1 LEIKTKKLKQNLFSW
16 YRNNKRTFSWRN
28 TNDPWKIFL
37 VEIIS
42 QQTQINRADDYYKKF
57 IKEFPSPESMAKSSL
72 KKVLELWSG
81 LGYNNRAKRLYE
93 SSKILSE
100 SSFDSINPNFEI
112 LPGVG
117 PYTKNA
123 ILSFAYGDSVLAID
137 TNLER
142 IITRYFGV
150 DDAKDYL
157 KRYSQ
162 SLLKK
167 VNSKDLNQAFMDFGS
182 MVCTSLSPSCDK
194 CPLENECSKYFL
206 KTKKSYQ
213 KFEGSNREI
222 RGKVLKFLLNEDQIS
237 KEELINKLG
246 EEEEKLNKA
255 LYGLQKDNLLNIKKN
270 NIIEINSK

>member
-1 LEIKTKKLKQNLFSW
+1 MEIKTKKLKQYLFSW

-37 VEIIS
+37 IEIIS

-57 IKEFPSPESMAKSSL
+57 IKEFPSPESMARSSL

-93 SSKILSE
+93 SSKMLSE
-100 SSFDSINPNFEI
+100 SSFDNINPNFEI

-150 DDAKDYL
+150 DDVKDYL
-157 KRYSQ
+157 KRFSH

-167 VNSKDLNQAFMDFGS
+167 VNSKELNQAFMDFGS
-182 MVCTSLSPSCDK
+182 MVCTSLNPSCDI
-194 CPLENECSKYFL
+194 CPLETECSKYFL

>member
-1 LEIKTKKLKQNLFSW
+1 MEIKTRKLKQHLFSW

-37 VEIIS
+37 IEIIS

-57 IKEFPSPESMAKSSL
+57 IKEFPSPESMAKSSF

-182 MVCTSLSPSCDK
+182 MVCTSLSPSCDI
-194 CPLENECSKYFL
+194 CPLETECSKYFS
-206 KTKKSYQ
+206 KIKKSYQ

-222 RGKVLKFLLNEDQIS
+222 RGKVLKLLLNEDQIS
-237 KEELINKLG
+237 KEELTNKLG
-246 EEEEKLNKA
+246 GEEEKLNKA
-255 LYGLQKDNLLNIKKN
+255 LHGLQKDNLLNIKKN

>member
-1 LEIKTKKLKQNLFSW
+1 MEIKTRKLKQHLFSW
-16 YRNNKRTFSWRN
+16 YRNNKRAFSWRN

-37 VEIIS
+37 IEIIS

-57 IKEFPSPESMAKSSL
+57 IKEFPTPESMARSSL

>member
-1 LEIKTKKLKQNLFSW
+1 MEIKTRKLKQHLFSW
-16 YRNNKRTFSWRN
+16 YRNNKRAFSWRN

-37 VEIIS
+37 IEIIS

-57 IKEFPSPESMAKSSL
+57 VKEFPTPESMARSSL

-93 SSKILSE
+93 SSKILSK
-100 SSFDSINPNFEI
+100 SSFDNINPNFEI

>member
-1 LEIKTKKLKQNLFSW
+1 MEIKTRKLKQHLFSW

-37 VEIIS
+37 IEIIS

-57 IKEFPSPESMAKSSL
+57 IKEFPTPESMARSSL

-81 LGYNNRAKRLYE
+81 LGYNNRAKRLHE
-93 SSKILSE
+93 SSKMLSE
-100 SSFDSINPNFEI
+100 SSFDNINPNFEI

-182 MVCTSLSPSCDK
+182 MVCTSLSPSCDI
-194 CPLENECSKYFL
+194 CPLETECSKYFS
-206 KTKKSYQ
+206 KIKKSYQ

-222 RGKVLKFLLNEDQIS
+222 RGKVLKLLLNEDQIS
-237 KEELINKLG
+237 KEELTNKLG

-255 LYGLQKDNLLNIKKN
+255 LHGLQKDNLLIIKKN

>member
-1 LEIKTKKLKQNLFSW
+1 MEIKTRKLKQHLFSW

-37 VEIIS
+37 IEIIS

-57 IKEFPSPESMAKSSL
+57 IKEFPTPESMARSSL

-93 SSKILSE
+93 SSKMLSE

-162 SLLKK
+162 SLLEK

-182 MVCTSLSPSCDK
+182 MVCTSLSPSCDI
-194 CPLENECSKYFL
+194 CPLETECSKYFS
-206 KTKKSYQ
+206 KIKKSYQ

-222 RGKVLKFLLNEDQIS
+222 RGKVLKLLLNEDQIS
-237 KEELINKLG
+237 KEELTNKLG

-255 LYGLQKDNLLNIKKN
+255 LHGLQKDNLLIIKKN

>member
-1 LEIKTKKLKQNLFSW
+1 MEIKTRKLKQHLFSW
-16 YRNNKRTFSWRN
+16 YRNNKRAFSWRN

-37 VEIIS
+37 IEIIS

-57 IKEFPSPESMAKSSL
+57 IKEFPTPESMARSSL

-93 SSKILSE
+93 SSKMLSE

>member
-1 LEIKTKKLKQNLFSW
+1 MEIKTRKLKQHLFSW
-16 YRNNKRTFSWRN
+16 YRNNKRAFSWRN

-37 VEIIS
+37 IEIIS

-57 IKEFPSPESMAKSSL
+57 IKEFPTPESMARSSL

-93 SSKILSE
+93 SSKMLSE

-162 SLLKK
+162 FLLKK

-182 MVCTSLSPSCDK
+182 MVCTSLSPSCDI
-194 CPLENECSKYFL
+194 CPLETECSKYFS
-206 KTKKSYQ
+206 KIKKSYQ

-222 RGKVLKFLLNEDQIS
+222 RGKVLKLLLNEDQIS
-237 KEELINKLG
+237 KEELTNKLG

-255 LYGLQKDNLLNIKKN
+255 LHGLQKDNLLIIKKN

>member
-1 LEIKTKKLKQNLFSW
+1 MEIKTKKLKQNLFSW

-81 LGYNNRAKRLYE
+81 LGYNNRAKRLYD

-255 LYGLQKDNLLNIKKN
+255 LHGLQKDNLLIIKKN

>member
-1 LEIKTKKLKQNLFSW
+1 MEIKTRKLKQHLFSW

-37 VEIIS
+37 IEIIS

-182 MVCTSLSPSCDK
+182 MVCTSLSPSCDI
-194 CPLENECSKYFL
+194 CPLETECSKYFS
-206 KTKKSYQ
+206 KIKKSYQ

-222 RGKVLKFLLNEDQIS
+222 RGKVLKLLLNEDQIS
-237 KEELINKLG
+237 KEELTNKLG
-246 EEEEKLNKA
+246 EEEEKLNKE
-255 LYGLQKDNLLNIKKN
+255 LHGLQKDNLLNIKKN

>member
-1 LEIKTKKLKQNLFSW
+1 MEIKTRKLKKHLYSW
-16 YRNNKRTFSWRN
+16 YRNNKRTFIWRN

-37 VEIIS
+37 IEIIS

-57 IKEFPSPESMAKSSL
+57 VKEFPTPESMARSSL

-100 SSFDSINPNFEI
+100 SSFDNINPNFEI

-182 MVCTSLSPSCDK
+182 MVCTSLSPSCDI
-194 CPLENECSKYFL
+194 CPLETECSKYFS
-206 KTKKSYQ
+206 KIKKSYQ

-222 RGKVLKFLLNEDQIS
+222 RGKVLKLLLNEDQIS
-237 KEELINKLG
+237 KEELTNKLG

-255 LYGLQKDNLLNIKKN
+255 LHGLQKDNLLIIKKN